1 LPLLVGDTVFAV
13 NELTCEGNDDK
24 GLILGGEGEGGLVAT
39 TCPTEVDPRTPI
51 NQNGDSSQGN
61 LIGDSLNL

>member
-1 LPLLVGDTVFAV
+1 MPLLVGDTISVV

-24 GLILGGEGEGGLVAT
+24 GLVMDGEGKGGLGET

-51 NQNGDSSQGN
+51 NHPGGSSRGN
-61 LIGDSLNL
+61 LIGDSLDP

>member
-1 LPLLVGDTVFAV
+1 LLLLVGDTISVV

-24 GLILGGEGEGGLVAT
+24 GLVMDGEGKGGPGAT

-51 NQNGDSSQGN
+51 NQSGDGSQGN
-61 LIGDSLNL
+61 LIGDSLNP